1 MIIFTVE
8 NAKKNLESLMNSDIE
23 KSLSPMLVFMRSS
36 NEIVLKGM
44 PPTTVDYDYVNRL
57 KVTNSKIK
65 NAAVSFENTG
75 DYVAGLTFLLKLSE
89 LDCVLQLEN
98 TVSLIELQGAKAGF
112 NMNFINKTRDTYGDE
127 FFNVL
132 YDYRTNLICLIANLS
147 DLASMMKIELEK
159 ETAEKKASIVEFQ
172 DKNIDSTLDAITL
185 TWGSLANRIAI
196 S

>member
-1 MIIFTVE
+1 MIILTVE

-44 PPTTVDYDYVNRL
+44 PATTVDYDYVNRL
-57 KVTNSKIK
+57 KMTNSKIK

-75 DYVAGLTFLLKLSE
+75 DYVAGLTFLLKLSG